1 MGPSQGIPT
10 QPHGQVDDL
19 APYLVAIRIDAE
31 RLLEGLDGADS
42 IIHSPS
48 QRSEDHA
55 ILRERRGMVWFV
67 TQEKAQAFL
76 SLDEVAVL
84 FRSGCTLHQYAS
96 IAPHLDAM

>member
-1 MGPSQGIPT
+1 M
-10 QPHGQVDDL
+10 
-19 APYLVAIRIDAE
+19 
-31 RLLEGLDGADS
+31 ADS

-55 ILRERRGMVWFV
+55 ILRDRRGMVWFV

-96 IAPHLDAM
+96 IALTWTRCNPAIPAPIAIVASRMEISNRQFNRTFHHFDPT